1 MTVGP
6 LVARLP
12 ATAGGIA
19 AVAVGSAPYLGSARY
34 LGSRLG
40 PGLHAGLM
48 AALVERTGWRVG
60 ACRALLEFGVL
71 FLGMALDG
79 PVRIATIAV
88 GLRIGPAVQRSFP
101 LLRQTPVRCGVEA
114 PA

>member
-6 LVARLP
+6 LVARLA

-19 AVAVGSAPYLGSARY
+19 AVAVGSAGCLGS
-34 LGSRLG
+34 SPG
-40 PGLHAGLM
+40 PGLREGLM

-71 FLGMALDG
+71 VLGTALDG

-88 GLRIGPAVQRSFP
+88 ALCIGPAVQRSFP
-101 LLRQTPVRCGVEA
+101 LLRQTPVRRSVEA